1 MTRRNFAPSH
11 GVYDSRKERF
21 RRVSMSTKVRM
32 RIGLQSV
39 REIEVEVED
48 ADAVVTAIKTAMSDG
63 DPVAWIMDT
72 KETRHGIVVDK
83 LAFIQVDAEEE
94 KMVGFG

>member
-1 MTRRNFAPSH
+1 
-11 GVYDSRKERF
+11 
-21 RRVSMSTKVRM
+21 VSSKVRI

-48 ADAVVTAIKTAMSDG
+48 ADAVVAAVKAAMTG
-63 DPVAWIMDT
+63 DDLIAWITDT
-72 KETRHGIVVDK
+72 KETRHGIAVDK

>member
-1 MTRRNFAPSH
+1 
-11 GVYDSRKERF
+11 
-21 RRVSMSTKVRM
+21 MSKKVTM

-39 REIEVEVED
+39 REIELEVED
-48 ADAVVTAIKTAMSDG
+48 AEAVIEAIKDAMTKD
-63 DPVAWIMDT
+63 DPVAWITDT
-72 KETRHGIVVDK
+72 KETRHGLAVDK

>member
-1 MTRRNFAPSH
+1 
-11 GVYDSRKERF
+11 
-21 RRVSMSTKVRM
+21 MSTKQRM

-39 REIEVEVED
+39 REIEVEVDD
-48 ADAVVTAIKTAMSDG
+48 AEAVIEAITAAMTSD
-63 DPVAWIMDT
+63 DPMAWITDT
-72 KETRHGIVVDK
+72 NDTRHGLAVDK

>member
-1 MTRRNFAPSH
+1 
-11 GVYDSRKERF
+11 
-21 RRVSMSTKVRM
+21 M

-39 REIEVEVED
+39 REIEVEVDD
-48 ADAVVTAIKTAMSDG
+48 AEQVIEAIQAAMANG
-63 DPVAWIMDT
+63 DSVAWITDT
-72 KETRHGIVVDK
+72 KDTRHGLAVDK

>member
-1 MTRRNFAPSH
+1 LS
-11 GVYDSRKERF
+11 K
-21 RRVSMSTKVRM
+21 KVTM

-39 REIEVEVED
+39 REIELEVED
-48 ADAVVTAIKTAMSDG
+48 AEAVIEAIKDAMTKD
-63 DPVAWIMDT
+63 DPVAWITDT
-72 KETRHGIVVDK
+72 KETRHGLAVDK